1 VVGLGRSTPDRVD
14 VSDYEETRNLV
25 RDPSSKQFVI
35 DAASATQP
43 HDLGKGAQVVSLEV
57 ASDSAKVTFD
67 SDLDPGTV
75 ADGVSIVDSKGK
87 QVDAT
92 VTYANRVVT
101 LSGLDLKE
109 GAQYRLVVQ
118 TSVRDVLGQNVSAE
132 YDLNFVGPSGKK
144 HTNHKDVLTPT
155 PSPSAA

>member
-1 VVGLGRSTPDRVD
+1 VLSTPDKID
-14 VSDYEETRNLV
+14 VSAYEETLSLV

-35 DAASATQP
+35 DTASATQP
-43 HDLGKGAQVVSLEV
+43 HDLGKGAQVVSMDV
-57 ASDSAKVTFD
+57 ASDSVKVTFD

-75 ADGVSIVDSKGK
+75 ADGVSIVDSKGR

-92 VTYANRVVT
+92 VTYGNRIVT

-109 GAQYRLVVQ
+109 GAQYKLVVQ

-132 YDLNFVGPSGKK
+132 YDLDFIGPSGKK
-144 HTNHKDVLTPT
+144 HTNHQGVVTPT
-155 PSPSAA
+155 PSPTAAA